1 MLTYLTLSLMLAAPA
16 GGASKPAA
24 TPAGENAP
32 PLIIEVKAADK
43 KVKISV
49 TRKVKMEANGP
60 GNANIVINGGG
71 GIAVNGNA
79 GGGVVVVGPGAG
91 PIAPGAI
98 PAGQVITINMGGDG
112 QMVKKEM
119 AELTEVKDLKIRTV
133 AGKEV
138 TTEEAIKQLA
148 NGGVVIAPADGKK
161 IDPKYLKLFA
171 PDVLI
176 LTSPELVPASPFG
189 GFMGAGTV
197 NLGGLPGIQVPAIPL
212 PPAAIPVAPPVKE

>member
-1 MLTYLTLSLMLAAPA
+1 MLTYLTLSLILAAPA
-16 GGASKPAA
+16 GASKPAA

-49 TRKVKMEANGP
+49 TRKIKMDANGP
-60 GNANIVINGGG
+60 GNGNIVINGGG

-79 GGGVVVVGPGAG
+79 GGRIVVVGPGAG
-91 PIAPGAI
+91 PVAPGPI

-133 AGKEV
+133 SGKEV

-171 PDVLI
+171 PEVLI

-189 GFMGAGTV
+189 GFMGAGAV
-197 NLGGLPGIQVPAIPL
+197 NLGGLPGIQAIPAIP
-212 PPAAIPVAPPVKE
+212 AIPAVPVPAPAKD